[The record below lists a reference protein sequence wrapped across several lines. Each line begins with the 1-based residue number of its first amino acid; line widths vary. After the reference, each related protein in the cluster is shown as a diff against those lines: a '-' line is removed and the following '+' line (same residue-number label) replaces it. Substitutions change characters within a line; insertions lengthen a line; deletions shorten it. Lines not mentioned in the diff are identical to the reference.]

1 MPDVPHAAD
10 GSEPHICQ
18 RCSSNGLECSRSE
31 PQAKRKRGKATH
43 AKVLERKLDDIMLL
57 LNRERDLSAQNSQA
71 SDSQSS
77 PLVCLASHSQG
88 EEDPN
93 VSFYTPPT
101 IIDPSTEAITIIPGY
116 QVTLQEAELIFQI
129 YTSDFVPQF
138 PFVPLPNDN
147 AYDFYRSKPLLFKTV
162 LWTCMPP
169 SRDLSVGF
177 ERWFRQ
183 HVAYRVVVLL
193 EKNLEILQALL
204 VYFAWNDILYYARS
218 SDTSLMQL
226 ARGLA
231 EDLGLTKR
239 PGIPVSP
246 SGSIYEDAAF
256 LREDIQVR
264 NQHTNAGRRAVLG
277 LFHMSSVLSGLLGRS
292 SWLEF
297 TRYFD
302 DCCEKLANAQEY
314 STDLLLV
321 QLIGARKVAL
331 RVDDTFREQSELAND
346 QPFGGLHALAI
357 ATVEKEL
364 DSFMDSLP
372 APLRSNYLLR
382 EQSAAIRIRLFEPAI
397 HVQGSTRPQIPHLR
411 SRMMWQ
417 CLTSI
422 QELLNAFLALPV
434 ETYASLTFISILHLA
449 LAIIKACGLLCMK
462 DRDWDLETARASLSL
477 ADTLQILSERFDAAT
492 RIDAA
497 GCASL
502 VNRQPLLS
510 SYAENYRAIRRW
522 FLSKVGPTGATST
535 MPTMMDP
542 VFAEGVGVPEGFE
555 FWQQL
560 SELTYGALPN
570 T

>member
-1 MPDVPHAAD
+1 MPDVPHAGEERRACTNCSRSKAKCVWPSAAD

-77 PLVCLASHSQG
+77 PLVGLASHSQG

-93 VSFYTPPT
+93 VSFNTPPT

-138 PFVPLPNDN
+138 PFVPLPNDK
-147 AYDFYRSKPLLFKTV
+147 A
-162 LWTCMPP
+162 
-169 SRDLSVGF
+169 RDLSVGF

-183 HVAYRVVVLL
+183 YVAYRVVVLL

-256 LREDIQVR
+256 LSKDIQVR

-346 QPFGGLHALAI
+346 QPFGGPHALAI

-397 HVQGSTRPQIPHLR
+397 HVQGSTRPQIPHLG

>member
-1 MPDVPHAAD
+1 MW
-10 GSEPHICQ
+10 Q
-18 RCSSNGLECSRSE
+18 R
-31 PQAKRKRGKATH
+31 
-43 AKVLERKLDDIMLL
+43 
-57 LNRERDLSAQNSQA
+57 
-71 SDSQSS
+71 
-77 PLVCLASHSQG
+77 
-88 EEDPN
+88 
-93 VSFYTPPT
+93 
-101 IIDPSTEAITIIPGY
+101 
-116 QVTLQEAELIFQI
+116 
-129 YTSDFVPQF
+129 
-138 PFVPLPNDN
+138 
-147 AYDFYRSKPLLFKTV
+147 
-162 LWTCMPP
+162 
-169 SRDLSVGF
+169 
-177 ERWFRQ
+177 
-183 HVAYRVVVLL
+183 
-193 EKNLEILQALL
+193 
-204 VYFAWNDILYYARS
+204 
-218 SDTSLMQL
+218 
-226 ARGLA
+226 
-231 EDLGLTKR
+231 
-239 PGIPVSP
+239 
-246 SGSIYEDAAF
+246 
-256 LREDIQVR
+256 
-264 NQHTNAGRRAVLG
+264 
-277 LFHMSSVLSGLLGRS
+277 LSGLLGRS

-372 APLRSNYLLR
+372 APL
-382 EQSAAIRIRLFEPAI
+382 Q
-397 HVQGSTRPQIPHLR
+397 
-411 SRMMWQ
+411 
-417 CLTSI
+417 
-422 QELLNAFLALPV
+422 LLNAFLALPV

-449 LAIIKACGLLCMK
+449 LAIIKACGLLCIK

-492 RIDAA
+492 RINAA

-522 FLSKVGPTGATST
+522 FLSKVGPAGATST

>member
-1 MPDVPHAAD
+1 MPDVPHAGEKRRACTNCSRSKAKCVWPSAAG
-10 GSEPHICQ
+10 GSEPQICQ
-18 RCSSNGLECSRSE
+18 S
-31 PQAKRKRGKATH
+31 H

-57 LNRERDLSAQNSQA
+57 LNRERDLSAQNSSQA
-71 SDSQSS
+71 PESQPS
-77 PLVCLASHSQG
+77 PLVGIASHSQG
-88 EEDPN
+88 DDDPHA
-93 VSFYTPPT
+93 SFYTPPT
-101 IIDPSTEAITIIPGY
+101 TIDPSAEAITIIPGY
-116 QVTLQEAELIFQI
+116 QVTLQEAELIFQL

-169 SRDLSVGF
+169 SRDLSVAF
-177 ERWFRQ
+177 ER
-183 HVAYRVVVLL
+183 
-193 EKNLEILQALL
+193 
-204 VYFAWNDILYYARS
+204 
-218 SDTSLMQL
+218 
-226 ARGLA
+226 
-231 EDLGLTKR
+231 R

-302 DCCEKLANAQEY
+302 DCCEKLSAGQEY

-321 QLIGARKVAL
+321 QLIGARKVARL

-477 ADTLQILSERFDAAT
+477 ADTLQILSERFDTAT

-497 GCASL
+497 GCAAL
-502 VNRQPLLS
+502 VHRQPLLS

-522 FLSKVGPTGATST
+522 FLSKVGPAGATST

-542 VFAEGVGVPEGFE
+542 VFADGVGVPEGFE

>member
-1 MPDVPHAAD
+1 
-10 GSEPHICQ
+10 
-18 RCSSNGLECSRSE
+18 
-31 PQAKRKRGKATH
+31 
-43 AKVLERKLDDIMLL
+43 MLL

-77 PLVCLASHSQG
+77 PLVGLASHSQG

-116 QVTLQEAELIFQI
+116 QVTLQKAELIFQI

-147 AYDFYRSKPLLFKTV
+147 AYDFYRSKPLLFKTSV
-162 LWTCMPP
+162 MDVHASQPRPEP
-169 SRDLSVGF
+169 SLTR
-177 ERWFRQ
+177 
-183 HVAYRVVVLL
+183 LL
-193 EKNLEILQALL
+193 TDR
-204 VYFAWNDILYYARS
+204 NDVLYYARS

-246 SGSIYEDAAF
+246 CGSIYEDAAF

-277 LFHMSSVLSGLLGRS
+277 MFHMSSVLSGLLGRS

-331 RVDDTFREQSELAND
+331 RLDDTFREQSELAND

-372 APLRSNYLLR
+372 APLHLLR

-411 SRMMWQ
+411 SRLMWQ

-560 SELTYGALPN
+560 SGLTYGALPN

>member
-1 MPDVPHAAD
+1 
-10 GSEPHICQ
+10 
-18 RCSSNGLECSRSE
+18 
-31 PQAKRKRGKATH
+31 
-43 AKVLERKLDDIMLL
+43 MLL

-71 SDSQSS
+71 SDSQPS
-77 PLVCLASHSQG
+77 PLVGLASHSQG

-101 IIDPSTEAITIIPGY
+101 IIDPSAEAITIIPGY
-116 QVTLQEAELIFQI
+116 QVTLQEAELIFQL

-522 FLSKVGPTGATST
+522 FLSKVGPAGATSA

>member
-1 MPDVPHAAD
+1 
-10 GSEPHICQ
+10 
-18 RCSSNGLECSRSE
+18 
-31 PQAKRKRGKATH
+31 
-43 AKVLERKLDDIMLL
+43 
-57 LNRERDLSAQNSQA
+57 
-71 SDSQSS
+71 
-77 PLVCLASHSQG
+77 
-88 EEDPN
+88 
-93 VSFYTPPT
+93 
-101 IIDPSTEAITIIPGY
+101 
-116 QVTLQEAELIFQI
+116 
-129 YTSDFVPQF
+129 
-138 PFVPLPNDN
+138 
-147 AYDFYRSKPLLFKTV
+147 
-162 LWTCMPP
+162 
-169 SRDLSVGF
+169 
-177 ERWFRQ
+177 
-183 HVAYRVVVLL
+183 
-193 EKNLEILQALL
+193 
-204 VYFAWNDILYYARS
+204 
-218 SDTSLMQL
+218 
-226 ARGLA
+226 
-231 EDLGLTKR
+231 
-239 PGIPVSP
+239 
-246 SGSIYEDAAF
+246 
-256 LREDIQVR
+256 
-264 NQHTNAGRRAVLG
+264 
-277 LFHMSSVLSGLLGRS
+277 MSSVLSGLLGRS

-331 RVDDTFREQSELAND
+331 RLDDTFREQSELAND

-372 APLRSNYLLR
+372 APLRSNHLLR
-382 EQSAAIRIRLFEPAI
+382 EQSAATRIRLFEPAI

-449 LAIIKACGLLCMK
+449 LAIIKAYGLLCMK

-535 MPTMMDP
+535 MPTMMNP

>member
-1 MPDVPHAAD
+1 
-10 GSEPHICQ
+10 
-18 RCSSNGLECSRSE
+18 
-31 PQAKRKRGKATH
+31 
-43 AKVLERKLDDIMLL
+43 MLL

-77 PLVCLASHSQG
+77 PLVGLASHSQG

-93 VSFYTPPT
+93 VSFNTPPT

-138 PFVPLPNDN
+138 PFVPLPNDK
-147 AYDFYRSKPLLFKTV
+147 A
-162 LWTCMPP
+162 
-169 SRDLSVGF
+169 
-177 ERWFRQ
+177 
-183 HVAYRVVVLL
+183 
-193 EKNLEILQALL
+193 
-204 VYFAWNDILYYARS
+204 NDILYYARS

-256 LREDIQVR
+256 LSKDIQVR

-346 QPFGGLHALAI
+346 QPFGGPHALAI

-397 HVQGSTRPQIPHLR
+397 HVQGSTRPQIPHLG